1 MANPITTAIRRLS
14 GNGLPETEEI
24 ERFGADGEEAVYRI
38 LRQNFDCVLRN
49 VVVPHK
55 NLLLEKDFMVIHK
68 GAPFVLEIKN
78 WKGEIGMDGD
88 SFYQNKENGVHKTLK
103 SPVGTTNQFIRCLK
117 KAYGIERMVYGM
129 VVFVEP
135 DCKLSLPPESEG
147 IALLSVH
154 QMVSY
159 IRDCV
164 REEGGDRVSVNPEI
178 FLRCTRFYSR
188 DREFCKGVLAN
199 CELECRNEKGD
210 TVFLDTTKL
219 EFLSVERQPLLLR
232 DKLYVTFCNGASGVF
247 YNRDA
252 ILTVKL
258 LDGSF
263 RRFALNRIDHIVF

>member
-1 MANPITTAIRRLS
+1 MANPLKTVFHRLS

-88 SFYQNKENGVHKTLK
+88 SFYQNKENGVKKTLK

-147 IALLSVH
+147 IALLSAS
-154 QMVSY
+154 QMVSH
-159 IRDCV
+159 IRNCV

-247 YNRDA
+247 YNRDTR
-252 ILTVKL
+252 LTVKL

-263 RRFALNRIDHIVF
+263 AQFALNRIDHIVF

>member
-1 MANPITTAIRRLS
+1 MANPIKTVIHRFS

-38 LRQNFDCVLRN
+38 LRKNFDCVLRN

-88 SFYQNKENGVHKTLK
+88 SFYQNKENGVKKTLK

-164 REEGGDRVSVNPEI
+164 REEGGDRVSVNPDM

-188 DREFCKGVLAN
+188 DREFCKGVLVN
-199 CELECRNEKGD
+199 CELECLNQKGE
-210 TVFLDTTKL
+210 VVLLDTTKL
-219 EFLSVERQPLLLR
+219 EFLSVERQPLRLR
-232 DKLYVTFCNGASGVF
+232 DKLYVTYCNGVSGVF
-247 YNRDA
+247 YNRDTQ
-252 ILTVKL
+252 LTVKL

-263 RRFALNRIDHIVF
+263 TRFALNRIAHVVF

>member
-1 MANPITTAIRRLS
+1 MANPIKTVIHRFS

-38 LRQNFDCVLRN
+38 LRKNFDCVLRN

-55 NLLLEKDFMVIHK
+55 DLLLEKDFMVIHK

-88 SFYQNKENGVHKTLK
+88 SFYQNKENGVKKTLK

-129 VVFVEP
+129 VVFAEP
-135 DCKLSLPPESEG
+135 DCSLSLPPESDG
-147 IALLSVH
+147 IALLPVDR
-154 QMVSY
+154 MVSH
-159 IRDCV
+159 IRTRVKD
-164 REEGGDRVSVNPEI
+164 EGGDRVSVSPDI

-188 DREFCKGVLAN
+188 DREFCKGVLVN
-199 CELECRNEKGD
+199 CELECLSEKGER
-210 TVFLDTTKL
+210 VRLDTTKL
-219 EFLSVERQPLLLR
+219 EFLSLEHQPLRLR
-232 DKLYVTFCNGASGVF
+232 DKLYVTYRGGASGVF
-247 YNRDA
+247 YNRDTR
-252 ILTVKL
+252 LTVKL

-263 RRFALNRIDHIVF
+263 AQFALNRIDHIVF

>member
-199 CELECRNEKGD
+199 CELECYNQRGD

-219 EFLSVERQPLLLR
+219 EFLSVERQPLRLR
-232 DKLYVTFCNGASGVF
+232 DKLYVTYCNGASGVF